1 MQPVISSINN
11 IGLYYYCENYQKKE
25 MLIKLL
31 FNISKGVDLSLV
43 IVKGDGLCLL
53 NSVCS
58 SLYNIIHN
66 DQDQYQDNVNNY
78 CQNTTHLINKN
89 FQNITNQLVSKMNTT
104 IENAYFHSN
113 LLPVQENYQFA
124 QLGQILSTVLDTVV
138 VSIEIIEND
147 IAIIGVFP
155 NGESLHFDS
164 SISLEQIRDNVNTGI
179 WRVVFVLSLGRHYNS
194 LIPLLQSNN
203 ISQSHIDFFNLIYKD
218 INWIN
223 F

>member
-1 MQPVISSINN
+1 MQIIKNIEE
-11 IGLYYYCENYQKKE
+11 IGLYYYCKNYQKKE

-43 IVKGDGLCLL
+43 IVKGNGLCLL

-66 DQDQYQDNVNNY
+66 VQDNVNHNINHNINDY
-78 CQNTTHLINKN
+78 CQNTTQLINKN

-104 IENAYFHSN
+104 IENAYFYPN

-124 QLGQILSTVLDTVV
+124 QLGQVLSTVLDTVII
-138 VSIEIIEND
+138 SIEIIEND
-147 IAIIGVFP
+147 VAIIGVFP
-155 NGESLHFDS
+155 NGESLYFDT
-164 SISLEQIRDNVNTGI
+164 SISLEQIRDNVNIGI

-194 LIPLLQSNN
+194 LTPL
-203 ISQSHIDFFNLIYKD
+203 IQSHIDFFNLIYRD
-218 INWIN
+218 ISWIN

>member
-1 MQPVISSINN
+1 MQPVISNINN

-31 FNISKGVDLSLV
+31 SNISNGVDFKLI
-43 IVKGDGLCLL
+43 IVRGDGLCLL

-66 DQDQYQDNVNNY
+66 DQDQYQDNVNDY
-78 CQNTTHLINKN
+78 CQNTTQIINKN

-104 IENAYFHSN
+104 VENAYFYHN

-124 QLGQILSTVLDTVV
+124 QLGQVLSTVLNTVI

-147 IAIIGVFP
+147 VAIIGVFP

-194 LIPLLQSNN
+194 LIPILHSDNT
-203 ISQSHIDFFNLIYKD
+203 QSHIGFFNLIYRD
-218 INWIN
+218 ISWIN

>member
-1 MQPVISSINN
+1 
-11 IGLYYYCENYQKKE
+11 

-31 FNISKGVDLSLV
+31 SNISKGVDLSLV

-66 DQDQYQDNVNNY
+66 DQDQDNVNDY
-78 CQNTTHLINKN
+78 CQNTTQIINKN

-124 QLGQILSTVLDTVV
+124 QLGQVLSTVLDTVI
-138 VSIEIIEND
+138 VSMEIIEND

-155 NGESLHFDS
+155 NG
-164 SISLEQIRDNVNTGI
+164 
-179 WRVVFVLSLGRHYNS
+179 
-194 LIPLLQSNN
+194 LQ
-203 ISQSHIDFFNLIYKD
+203 LVT
-218 INWIN
+218 
-223 F
+223 